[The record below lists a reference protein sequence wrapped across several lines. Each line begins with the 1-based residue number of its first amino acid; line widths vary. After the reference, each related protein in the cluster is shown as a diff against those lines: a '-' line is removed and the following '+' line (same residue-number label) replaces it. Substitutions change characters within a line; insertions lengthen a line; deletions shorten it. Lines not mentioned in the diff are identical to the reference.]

1 MNKQEFISILQA
13 KLSGMPKREVK
24 ERLSFYE
31 EIINDKIEEGLSE
44 EQAILELGSIEKI
57 ANQIASDIP
66 LKSIVKEKIKPKRA
80 LSGFEITLLVL
91 GSPIWLSLLIAAFVV
106 AIGLV
111 SVVFALWVSVW
122 AIFLTFSV
130 CSVAGLII
138 FTILLAT
145 GKAAVGFCIL
155 GFAITLAGLS
165 ILSFY
170 GGIYT
175 TKGLCYSVKTLFIAI
190 KKCFVNKEAKL

>member
-13 KLSGMPKREVK
+13 KLSGMPKREVN

-44 EQAILELGSIEKI
+44 DEAVKELGSIESI
-57 ANQIASDIP
+57 SSQIIKDIP

-138 FTILLAT
+138 FIILLAT
-145 GKAAVGFCIL
+145 GNAAVGFCVL